1 MTPKKPSKKK
11 APKQSVRPVP
21 KPDEPHLPTGVGGDR
36 IPLSMLLRYNTFVE
50 LYMESFDCAGAAKEA
65 GWVGMN
71 AAAQKAMGGALLRV
85 PYIATRIEQQYRA
98 IMAKTGAT
106 VERIWEEISYMA
118 LLDPS
123 VFYDADGN
131 VKPMSEIPE
140 EARRALTGMKVK
152 EGTIGDDGSFV
163 ERELKFAG
171 KDAALDKLMRLHRMT
186 DNDKYVIVGGE
197 EFLQRMQEGR
207 ERAAVGNRGK

>member
-50 LYMESFDCAGAAKEA
+50 LYMENLDCAASAKEA
-65 GWVGMN
+65 GWVGKN
-71 AAAQKAMGGALLRV
+71 PAAQKAMGGALLRV
-85 PYIATRIEQQYRA
+85 PYIATRIENQYRA
-98 IMAKTGAT
+98 IMAKTNAT
-106 VERIWEEISYMA
+106 VERIWEEISHVA
-118 LLDPS
+118 FLDPA
-123 VFYDADGN
+123 VLYDEDGTPKAMAD
-131 VKPMSEIPE
+131 IPE
-140 EARRALTGMKVK
+140 SARRALTGMKVK
-152 EGTIGDDGSFV
+152 EGTIGEDGSFV
-163 ERELKFAG
+163 ERELKFAA
-171 KDAALDKLMRLHRMT
+171 KDAAIDKLMRLHRMT
-186 DNDKYVIVGGE
+186 DNDKFVIVGGD